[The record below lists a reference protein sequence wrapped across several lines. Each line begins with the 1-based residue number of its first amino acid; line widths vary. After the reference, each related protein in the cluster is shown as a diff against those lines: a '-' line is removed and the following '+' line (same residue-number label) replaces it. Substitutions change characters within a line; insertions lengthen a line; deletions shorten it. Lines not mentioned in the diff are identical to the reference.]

1 MSCHLVRH
9 YAANPPTRNRWRAG
23 SKIGRHTSCD
33 SHKHIT
39 SPLGK
44 LRRQSEVDA
53 IHWKERREDH
63 GRPTDGEAC
72 DRPSDAIRENRGASI
87 LCYALV
93 ILFAVTG
100 VAVLIGGAFA
110 REGLVSLAGSVASI
124 LFWPA
129 LNQARQIRE
138 LNLTI
143 RLLEI
148 PLSRAE
154 NANEAADALRV
165 VFLQR
170 FQVKEQQ

>member
-1 MSCHLVRH
+1 MMKLLTSRDRAKRTRYAGGRGCKGMVEPRTAKLV
-9 YAANPPTRNRWRAG
+9 
-23 SKIGRHTSCD
+23 ID
-33 SHKHIT
+33 
-39 SPLGK
+39 
-44 LRRQSEVDA
+44 Q
-53 IHWKERREDH
+53 
-63 GRPTDGEAC
+63 
-72 DRPSDAIRENRGASI
+72 AIRENRGASI

-93 ILFAVTG
+93 ILFAFTG

-110 REGLVSLAGSVASI
+110 REGLVSLAGSIASM

-138 LNLTI
+138 LNLSI

-148 PLSRAE
+148 PLSRAD
-154 NANEAADALRV
+154 NAQEAADALRV